1 MLITIDIVYYD
12 SYVPE
17 MSMGIKLN
25 RQLQF
30 WIEITNITKL
40 TPGWLGQGWRL
51 LAKGSSYL
59 KVVSMW
65 THIIGKPIIV
75 CNIYV
80 HFKASVKA

>member
-1 MLITIDIVYYD
+1 M
-12 SYVPE
+12 PE
-17 MSMGIKLN
+17 FSMGIKLN
-25 RQLQF
+25 KQLQF
-30 WIEITNITKL
+30 CIEITKITKF
-40 TPGWLGQGWRL
+40 TPGQFGQGWRL

-80 HFKASVKA
+80 HFKASVKAKVA